1 MQIQPTQLKALYAML
16 PQVGVDTKVR
26 SARLAYVNGFRL
38 AWGLAPIT
46 SFNDM
51 TAEEAAKFQRA
62 VHAQTNK
69 ERQQ

>member
-1 MQIQPTQLKALYAML
+1 MQIHPTQLKALYAML
-16 PQVGVDTKVR
+16 PQIGCNTKDRAV
-26 SARLAYVNGFRL
+26 RLAYVNGFRL
-38 AWGLAPIT
+38 AWGLAPIN

-62 VHAQTNK
+62 VHAQTAK